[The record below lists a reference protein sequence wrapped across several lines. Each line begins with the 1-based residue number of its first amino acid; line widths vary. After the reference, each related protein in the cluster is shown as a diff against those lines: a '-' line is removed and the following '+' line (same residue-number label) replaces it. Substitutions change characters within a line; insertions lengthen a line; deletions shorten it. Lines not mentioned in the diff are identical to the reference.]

1 MLKHCRAIA
10 VAGFL
15 AIAAS
20 EGVWAQDPAQ
30 QTTTTTNGEPTF
42 TVNFKDTDIQE
53 IIKFVADVTGKT
65 IVVDPRVKGRV
76 KVISNRQVDKHGLM
90 ELFRSV
96 LEVHDF
102 MVVEVGDVVRIIPLK
117 DARNSPVPVTDEGDT
132 TEEGFITQVIQ
143 LKNIDA
149 AKVLPVL
156 RPLVP
161 QHSHLASYPD
171 SNAIVVSDTHANIKR
186 LREVIEKIDTAALPT
201 TEVIDLK
208 YADAEEMVATMTKLG
223 RAEQKGS
230 APANQLQMVADTR
243 NNAILL
249 SGEDVQRTRA
259 KQLIRRLDRSQQQ
272 SGNVR
277 VIYLDYAK
285 AKDVA
290 AVLTRVVQNMQKSV
304 PGGDANKQNTSATV
318 EADEDTNALLITGNV
333 DMINS
338 LMSIIERLDIRR
350 AQVLVEA
357 IIVTVNAEAGED
369 IGVEWMFS
377 NSEKGVVGSSI
388 NGRSNTIGG
397 VATGVFNSQNGDDGE
412 GGITSIATALAGN
425 VGQALGIAGTSG
437 DENFIALLRA
447 LKSSNDAN
455 ILSTPSLLTMD
466 NHEASISVGQQV
478 PFQTGSF
485 SSVQGGGGI
494 TSPFT
499 TTRREDVGI
508 LLTVTPH
515 VNENNKV
522 LLDVSQEVSSL
533 SGQDVGG
540 QPITNQSKIETQILA
555 DNGEILVLGGLIE
568 QTADEFKQKV
578 PLLGSIPIIGNL
590 FQFQSNSFKK
600 SNLMVFLRAKI
611 MRDDDEMYGA
621 TGEKY
626 RYMRD
631 QQLINREKG
640 LSLMDDEMVPVMPP
654 ITSEQL
660 REIEKALKE
669 EELKLDNGTTSD
681 LNGAA
686 RE

>member
-1 MLKHCRAIA
+1 MFKNYRAIA
-10 VAGFL
+10 MAGFL
-15 AIAAS
+15 AVATS
-20 EGVWAQDPAQ
+20 GSVWAQNQDQGAV
-30 QTTTTTNGEPTF
+30 TGEPTF

-76 KVISNRQVDKHGLM
+76 KVISNRQVDKDGLM

-102 MVVEVGDVVRIIPLK
+102 MVVEVGEVVRIIPLK
-117 DARNSPVPVTDEGDT
+117 DARNSPVPVTEEGDT
-132 TEEGFITQVIQ
+132 EEEGFITQVIQ

-171 SNAIVVSDTHANIKR
+171 SNAIVVSDTYANIKR

-208 YADAEEMVATMTKLG
+208 YADAEELVATITKLG

-230 APANQLQMVADTR
+230 AANQLQMVADTR

-249 SGEDVQRTRA
+249 SGEDVHRERA
-259 KQLIRRLDRSQQQ
+259 KRLIRRLDRSQQQ
-272 SGNVR
+272 AGNVR

-290 AVLTRVVQNMQKSV
+290 TVLTKVVQNMQKTS
-304 PGGDANKQNTSATV
+304 PGGEAKNPNNGATV

-333 DMINS
+333 DVINS
-338 LMSIIERLDIRR
+338 LMTIVEHLDIRR

-357 IIVTVNAEAGED
+357 IIVTVNAEAGKD
-369 IGVEWMFS
+369 LGVEWMFS
-377 NSEKGVVGSSI
+377 NSEKGIVGSSI

-397 VATGVFNSQNGDDGE
+397 VASGIFEGENGGDDDDDTSS
-412 GGITSIATALAGN
+412 GIQSIATALAGN
-425 VGQALGIAGTSG
+425 IGQALGVAGTSG

-515 VNENNKV
+515 VNESNKV

-555 DNGEILVLGGLIE
+555 DDGEILVLGGLIE
-568 QTADEFKQKV
+568 ENATEAKQKV
-578 PLLGSIPIIGNL
+578 PLLGSIPVIGHL

-611 MRDDDEMYGA
+611 MRNDEEMYGA

-631 QQLINREKG
+631 LQMYNREKG
-640 LSLMDDEMVPVMPP
+640 LSLMEDELVPVMPP
-654 ITSEQL
+654 ITSDQL
-660 REIEKALKE
+660 QEIEKALKE
-669 EELKLDNGTTSD
+669 EDLRIDSGDEVNG
-681 LNGAA
+681 
-686 RE
+686 EQ

>member
-1 MLKHCRAIA
+1 M
-10 VAGFL
+10 AGFL
-15 AIAAS
+15 AIVAS
-20 EGVWAQDPAQ
+20 EGVWAQDQTQPAS
-30 QTTTTTNGEPTF
+30 TNGEPTF

-132 TEEGFITQVIQ
+132 LEEGFITQVIQ

-171 SNAIVVSDTHANIKR
+171 SNAIVVSDTYANIKR

-208 YADAEEMVATMTKLG
+208 YADAEELVATMTKLG

-249 SGEDVQRTRA
+249 SGEDVQRQRA
-259 KQLIRRLDRSQQQ
+259 KQLIRRLDRTQQQ

-290 AVLTRVVQNMQKSV
+290 AVLTKVVQNMQKAV
-304 PGGDANKQNTSATV
+304 PGGDANKPNTSATV

-333 DMINS
+333 DMMNS

-369 IGVEWMFS
+369 LGVEWMFS

-397 VATGVFNSQNGDDGE
+397 VATGVFNSQNGGDDDDSE

-425 VGQALGIAGTSG
+425 VGQALGVAGTSG

-578 PLLGSIPIIGNL
+578 PLLGSIPLIGNL

-611 MRDDDEMYGA
+611 MRDDEEMYGA

-626 RYMRD
+626 RYMRE
-631 QQLINREKG
+631 QQIQNRAEG
-640 LSLMDDEMVPVMPP
+640 LSLMDDELIPVMPP
-654 ITSEQL
+654 ISSEQL
-660 REIEKALKE
+660 KEIEKALKQ
-669 EELKLDNGTTSD
+669 EELKLDSD
-681 LNGAA
+681 QTDGEA